1 MNVLAPS
8 TAHAASRVPR
18 AATLAANRE
27 RWRDVGYDLCS
38 HYSMAPELPIADAR
52 AIDPGLVRL
61 VERAIPGAR
70 VLRARAFGTDD
81 ASSEEQVTTKAAG
94 YGVPIR
100 IDIEVGGEPRRVVLH
115 GSSANEF
122 GHDRR
127 ADRAAEL
134 LLAADTYG
142 SIPAHTRVLDVGAFR
157 RDGTSVSL
165 MDSGEFYLLTDYV
178 SGTPYA
184 EDLRRIVDARSTMP
198 VDLERLRVM
207 VDYLVSLHAER
218 LESPGA
224 YRRSL
229 RDLLGGGEG
238 IFGIVDAYPAD
249 TPGASPAQLRQ
260 IEQRCVDFRWR
271 LKGRAPRLSRI
282 HGDFHPFNVLF
293 DDQSSL
299 RVLDTSRGSVGDPAD
314 DVACMAVNFVFFAL
328 EDSSSWQPAF
338 AKLWREFWSRYLVAS
353 ADSELLAVV
362 APFLTWRLLVLSCP
376 AWYPNLS
383 ASARERLL
391 DFANEA
397 LLAERFDPELA
408 EGLFR

>member
-1 MNVLAPS
+1 MALES
-8 TAHAASRVPR
+8 SSSE
-18 AATLAANRE
+18 ATIL
-27 RWRDVGYDLCS
+27 D
-38 HYSMAPELPIADAR
+38 PEL
-52 AIDPGLVRL
+52 VRI

-81 ASSEEQVTTKAAG
+81 AAVGEQVTTKAAG
-94 YGVPIR
+94 YGIPIR
-100 IDIEVGGEPRRVVLH
+100 IDIEVSGESRRVVLH
-115 GSSANEF
+115 GSSANDF

-134 LLAADTYG
+134 LLAADTYA

-165 MDSGEFYLLTDYV
+165 MDSGEYYLLTDYV
-178 SGTPYA
+178 AGTPYA
-184 EDLRRIVDARSTMP
+184 EDLRRIVEARDTTP
-198 VDLERLRVM
+198 GDLERLRVM
-207 VDYLVSLHAER
+207 VDYLVALHAQR
-218 LESPGA
+218 LESPAA
-224 YRRSL
+224 YGRSL
-229 RDLLGGGEG
+229 RDLLGAGEG

-260 IEQRCVDFRWR
+260 IEQRCLDFRWR

-299 RVLDTSRGSVGDPAD
+299 RVLDTSRGSLGDPAD

-328 EDSSSWQPAF
+328 EAPASWQPAF
-338 AKLWREFWSRYLVAS
+338 AKLWREFWTRYLAS
-353 ADSELLAVV
+353 SGDSELLAVV

-391 DFANEA
+391 AFANAA
-397 LLAERFDPELA
+397 LVAERFDPELA
-408 EGLFR
+408 EGLF